1 MPDSIR
7 VFILNSR
14 VINSD
19 NAEDAASLLQNGAR
33 ELAAKEV
40 TAIFGDLANLA
51 GPHNTVVNEDGS
63 ITFTPPP
70 APPAPTEEELAATAR
85 AERDRRMKEL
95 YDPAIMQLLRNHRA
109 AVAAGA
115 ETTAI
120 DASIEAWDAYAHA
133 LELVPDQPDFPHS
146 VIWPDIPAQSN

>member
-1 MPDSIR
+1 MKEIR
-7 VFILNSR
+7 VFILDDR
-14 VINSD
+14 VANAD
-19 NAEDAASLLQNGAR
+19 NVDDAALWLKRGAR
-33 ELAAKEV
+33 ELSADEIAN
-40 TAIFGDLANLA
+40 IFGDDAHLA
-51 GPHNTVVNEDGS
+51 GPHNTTVHADGS

-70 APPAPTEEELAATAR
+70 APPAPTEEELAATVR